1 MALIVVGWSTA
12 VSAACKQM
20 LRWSIEDRCQNCLD
34 YNSNDLHEVT
44 RPVDRCSTCK
54 AKHTALNRNWQLEAV
69 RVYSSVTTDQD
80 TAHTY
85 VGTVKLETMVGVAF
99 GMAVEADLPEVLVR
113 SAANLLTLVMQSH
126 FLGGTKINAF
136 QRPCDLGFP
145 QRLRC

>member
-1 MALIVVGWSTA
+1 MALVVLGWSSA
-12 VSAACKQM
+12 VSAACQQM
-20 LRWSIEDRCQNCLD
+20 LRWSHEDRCQQCLD
-34 YNSNDLHEVT
+34 YTKKDELRASRT
-44 RPVDRCSTCK
+44 VDKCNTCK
-54 AKHTALNRNWQLEAV
+54 EMHTVINRRWHLEEVEV
-69 RVYSSVTTDQD
+69 RTKQD
-80 TAHTY
+80 TSQTY